1 MLILYAAAALL
12 GLFILLLLGLYLMA
26 FYAAPRPKK
35 RGGKI
40 NLPSGKVYLPYH
52 DQMRHWVVKMRAMGG
67 EEVSITAH
75 DGLRLCARYYETKPS
90 STLEIMFHGYRGDA
104 ERDMSGGIERA
115 FSHGRSC
122 LIVDQRCS
130 GLSGGHSISFGINE
144 KQDCLS
150 WVDYA
155 VKRFPGRRI
164 ILTGISMGAA
174 TVLMAAGEK
183 LPENV
188 VGVLADCGYS
198 SAKAVIYHVI
208 RSLHLP
214 AEPLYPLVRLAGR
227 IFGGFDIEKSRPVE
241 AVKSCTVPV
250 IFFHG
255 EADNFVPCYMSR
267 ENFDACPTRKML
279 VTIPGAGHGLSYPAD
294 KERYLTALREFFPE
308 DIG

>member
-1 MLILYAAAALL
+1 MLILYILLALP
-12 GLFILLLLGLYLMA
+12 GLFILLLAGLYLMA
-26 FYAAPRPKK
+26 FYAAPRPRE

-40 NLPSGKVYLPYH
+40 SLPPGKAYIPYH
-52 DQMRHWVVKMRAMGG
+52 DQMRRWILRMRELDG
-67 EEVSITAH
+67 EEMSITSH
-75 DGLRLCARYYETKPS
+75 DGLRLCARYYETRPDS
-90 STLEIMFHGYRGDA
+90 ALEIMFHGYRGDA

-144 KQDCLS
+144 MRDCLR
-150 WVDYA
+150 WTDFA
-155 VKRFPGRRI
+155 TKRFPGRKI
-164 ILTGISMGAA
+164 ILTGISMGAS

-214 AEPLYPLVRLAGR
+214 ARPLYPLVRLAGR
-227 IFGGFDIEKSRPVE
+227 IFGGFDIEKSRPID
-241 AVKSCTVPV
+241 AVRNCRVPV

-255 EADNFVPCYMSR
+255 EADDFVPCHMSR
-267 ENFDACPTRKML
+267 DNFEACASRKML

-294 KERYLTALREFFPE
+294 KERYLKALSDFFGN
-308 DIG
+308 I